1 MRMKTFWAGLIL
13 ALSTAIT
20 SVVAHAEG
28 VTVTKGG
35 APALSGQIVTFT
47 ITDSS
52 GNILGEVSVPAQD
65 ALGSSLATFFQSVAD
80 SIREVIAAVQN
91 QAEGEL
97 NTASKTTMISN
108 RVGVQVTTT
117 GYGLGSSGGGG
128 GGSAGQPASPR

>member
-35 APALSGQIVTFT
+35 APALSGMSVTFT
-47 ITDSS
+47 LIDSS
-52 GNILGEVSVPAQD
+52 GKILGQASVPADQ
-65 ALGSSLATFFQSVAD
+65 ALGAALATFFQSVAD
-80 SIREVIAAVQN
+80 SIREIIAAVQN

-97 NTASKTTMISN
+97 NTATKTTMISSK
-108 RVGVQVTTT
+108 VGVQITTT

-128 GGSAGQPASPR
+128 GGSAGQPASAR

>member
-35 APALSGQIVTFT
+35 APALSGQILTFT
-47 ITDSS
+47 LIDSS
-52 GNILGEVSVPAQD
+52 GKILGQASVPADQ
-65 ALGSSLATFFQSVAD
+65 ALGTALATFFKSVAD
-80 SIREVIAAVQN
+80 SIREIIAAVQN

-97 NTASKTTMISN
+97 NTATKTTMISSK
-108 RVGVQVTTT
+108 VGVQLTTT

-128 GGSAGQPASPR
+128 GGSAGQPASAR

>member
-47 ITDSS
+47 LIDSS
-52 GNILGEVSVPAQD
+52 GKILGQASVAADQ
-65 ALGSSLATFFQSVAD
+65 ALGSALATFFQSVAD
-80 SIREVIAAVQN
+80 SIREIIAAVQN

-97 NTASKTTMISN
+97 NTATKTTMISSK
-108 RVGVQVTTT
+108 VGVQLTTT

-128 GGSAGQPASPR
+128 GGSAGQPASAR

>member
-35 APALSGQIVTFT
+35 APALSGQILTFT
-47 ITDSS
+47 LIDSS
-52 GNILGEVSVPAQD
+52 GKILGQASVPADQ
-65 ALGSSLATFFQSVAD
+65 ALGTALATFFKSVAD
-80 SIREVIAAVQN
+80 SIREIIAAVQN

-97 NTASKTTMISN
+97 NTATKTTMISSK
-108 RVGVQVTTT
+108 VGVQITTT

-128 GGSAGQPASPR
+128 GGSAGQPASAR

>member
-47 ITDSS
+47 LIDSS
-52 GNILGEVSVPAQD
+52 GKILGQASVPADQ
-65 ALGSSLATFFQSVAD
+65 ALGSALATFFQSVAD
-80 SIREVIAAVQN
+80 SIREIIAAVQN

-97 NTASKTTMISN
+97 NTATKTTMISSK
-108 RVGVQVTTT
+108 VGVQLTTT

-128 GGSAGQPASPR
+128 GGSAGQPASAR